1 MGLLGGRKRAESRAN
16 GGYHVRRNRTNDTRS
31 RSWRRCGNI
40 ATYSTGVAS
49 CLDAEADK
57 RVEKVLS
64 KKQAEWEKQL
74 QDRLA
79 EAENKGA
86 EYAKM
91 TAAEKAEADLQQRMD
106 ALEQREQA
114 IKQREL
120 SASVAS
126 DLAEQGLPV
135 ELADNLT
142 AIGDPA
148 AIKEWV
154 STIKDTISTAVN
166 EQVKERLNTGKP
178 TSTATNLNASDDPL
192 LQLLPS
198 TSKGYLKMATQL
210 FADKFVQLL
219 PAVFQAQAA
228 FTGVFEIY
236 KR

>member
-1 MGLLGGRKRAESRAN
+1 MSEPNTQPEPTPTPDPKADGAVETLQLTPQELQAK
-16 GGYHVRRNRTNDTRS
+16 
-31 RSWRRCGNI
+31 
-40 ATYSTGVAS
+40 
-49 CLDAEADK
+49 LDAEADK

-64 KKQAEWEKQL
+64 KKQAEWDKQL

-91 TAAEKAEADLQQRMD
+91 TATEKAEADLKQRME

-126 DLAEQGLPV
+126 DLAEQGLPT

-178 TSTATNLNASDDPL
+178 TSTATNLNANDDP
-192 LQLLPS
+192 
-198 TSKGYLKMATQL
+198 
-210 FADKFVQLL
+210 FA
-219 PAVFQAQAA
+219 AIAA
-228 FTGVFEIY
+228 KY
-236 KR
+236 K

>member
-1 MGLLGGRKRAESRAN
+1 MSEEIEQKTQEAEA
-16 GGYHVRRNRTNDTRS
+16 DTTAETFELTQQEFKS
-31 RSWRRCGNI
+31 K
-40 ATYSTGVAS
+40 V
-49 CLDAEADK
+49 DAEADR
-57 RVEKVLS
+57 RVDKVLS
-64 KKQAEWEKQL
+64 KKQAEWEQEM
-74 QDRLA
+74 QQRLA

-91 TAAEKAEADLQQRMD
+91 TAAEKAEADLQQRME
-106 ALEQREQA
+106 ALEQREQS

-178 TSTATNLNASDDPL
+178 TSTATNLNASDDP
-192 LQLLPS
+192 
-198 TSKGYLKMATQL
+198 
-210 FADKFVQLL
+210 FA
-219 PAVFQAQAA
+219 AIAA
-228 FTGVFEIY
+228 KY
-236 KR
+236 K

>member
-1 MGLLGGRKRAESRAN
+1 MSEITEQPEQVPTQEPKSDGADEILELTKREFNSK
-16 GGYHVRRNRTNDTRS
+16 
-31 RSWRRCGNI
+31 
-40 ATYSTGVAS
+40 
-49 CLDAEADK
+49 LDAEVDRRLDK
-57 RVEKVLS
+57 VMS
-64 KKQAEWEKQL
+64 KKQAEWDKEL
-74 QDRLA
+74 QERLA

-91 TAAEKAEADLQQRMD
+91 TATEKAEAEMQQRLEE
-106 ALEQREQA
+106 LEQREQA

-178 TSTATNLNASDDPL
+178 TSTATNLNASDDP
-192 LQLLPS
+192 
-198 TSKGYLKMATQL
+198 
-210 FADKFVQLL
+210 FA
-219 PAVFQAQAA
+219 AIAA
-228 FTGVFEIY
+228 KY
-236 KR
+236 K

>member
-1 MGLLGGRKRAESRAN
+1 MSEEIEQTTPEAEADNAAETIELTQRELDSK
-16 GGYHVRRNRTNDTRS
+16 
-31 RSWRRCGNI
+31 I
-40 ATYSTGVAS
+40 
-49 CLDAEADK
+49 DAEAD
-57 RVEKVLS
+57 RRMDKVLS
-64 KKQAEWEKQL
+64 KKQAEWDKEL
-74 QDRLA
+74 QKRLA

-91 TAAEKAEADLQQRMD
+91 TAAEKAEADLQQRLD

-178 TSTATNLNASDDPL
+178 ATTETNLNASDDPFD
-192 LQLLPS
+192 
-198 TSKGYLKMATQL
+198 AI
-210 FADKFVQLL
+210 
-219 PAVFQAQAA
+219 AA
-228 FTGVFEIY
+228 KY
-236 KR
+236 K

>member
-1 MGLLGGRKRAESRAN
+1 MSEEIEQTTPEAEAETTAETLELTQQEFQSK
-16 GGYHVRRNRTNDTRS
+16 V
-31 RSWRRCGNI
+31 
-40 ATYSTGVAS
+40 
-49 CLDAEADK
+49 DAEADR
-57 RVEKVLS
+57 RVDKVLS
-64 KKQAEWEKQL
+64 KKQAEWEQEL
-74 QDRLA
+74 QQRLA

-91 TAAEKAEADLQQRMD
+91 TAAEKAEADLQQRME

-178 TSTATNLNASDDPL
+178 TSTATNLNANDDP
-192 LQLLPS
+192 
-198 TSKGYLKMATQL
+198 
-210 FADKFVQLL
+210 FA
-219 PAVFQAQAA
+219 AIAA
-228 FTGVFEIY
+228 KY
-236 KR
+236 K

>member
-1 MGLLGGRKRAESRAN
+1 MSEEIEQKTTEAESDGA
-16 GGYHVRRNRTNDTRS
+16 VETLQLTPQELQ
-31 RSWRRCGNI
+31 
-40 ATYSTGVAS
+40 AK
-49 CLDAEADK
+49 LDAEADK

-91 TAAEKAEADLQQRMD
+91 TAAEKAEADLQQRME

-178 TSTATNLNASDDPL
+178 TSTATNLNASDDP
-192 LQLLPS
+192 
-198 TSKGYLKMATQL
+198 
-210 FADKFVQLL
+210 FA
-219 PAVFQAQAA
+219 AIAA
-228 FTGVFEIY
+228 KY
-236 KR
+236 K

>member
-1 MGLLGGRKRAESRAN
+1 MSEEIEQTTPEAEADITAETLELTQQEFQSK
-16 GGYHVRRNRTNDTRS
+16 V
-31 RSWRRCGNI
+31 
-40 ATYSTGVAS
+40 
-49 CLDAEADK
+49 DAEADR
-57 RVEKVLS
+57 RVDKVLS
-64 KKQAEWEKQL
+64 KKQAEWEQEL
-74 QDRLA
+74 QQRLA

-91 TAAEKAEADLQQRMD
+91 TAAEKAEADLKQRMD

-120 SASVAS
+120 AASVAS

-178 TSTATNLNASDDPL
+178 TSTATNLNANDDP
-192 LQLLPS
+192 
-198 TSKGYLKMATQL
+198 
-210 FADKFVQLL
+210 FA
-219 PAVFQAQAA
+219 AIAA
-228 FTGVFEIY
+228 KY
-236 KR
+236 K

>member
-1 MGLLGGRKRAESRAN
+1 MSEQDTQTNQTQKPDTEAEGA
-16 GGYHVRRNRTNDTRS
+16 VETLQLTPQELQ
-31 RSWRRCGNI
+31 
-40 ATYSTGVAS
+40 AK
-49 CLDAEADK
+49 LDAEADK

-64 KKQAEWEKQL
+64 KKQAEWDKQL

-91 TAAEKAEADLQQRMD
+91 TAAEKAEADLQQRLD

-166 EQVKERLNTGKP
+166 EQVKERMNAGKP
-178 TSTATNLNASDDPL
+178 ASTATSLNSNNDPFD
-192 LQLLPS
+192 
-198 TSKGYLKMATQL
+198 AI
-210 FADKFVQLL
+210 
-219 PAVFQAQAA
+219 AA
-228 FTGVFEIY
+228 KY
-236 KR
+236 K

>member
-1 MGLLGGRKRAESRAN
+1 MSEVIEQTTPETEADGSAEILELTQQEFQSK
-16 GGYHVRRNRTNDTRS
+16 
-31 RSWRRCGNI
+31 
-40 ATYSTGVAS
+40 
-49 CLDAEADK
+49 LDAEVDRRLDK
-57 RVEKVLS
+57 VMT
-64 KKQAEWEKQL
+64 KKQAEWDKQL

-91 TAAEKAEADLQQRMD
+91 TAEEKAQAEMQQRMEE
-106 ALEQREQA
+106 LEQREQA

-178 TSTATNLNASDDPL
+178 ATTATNLNASDDPFD
-192 LQLLPS
+192 
-198 TSKGYLKMATQL
+198 AI
-210 FADKFVQLL
+210 
-219 PAVFQAQAA
+219 AA
-228 FTGVFEIY
+228 KY
-236 KR
+236 K

>member
-1 MGLLGGRKRAESRAN
+1 MAEVIEQPEQPQTQEPKSDGADEVLELTKREFNSK
-16 GGYHVRRNRTNDTRS
+16 
-31 RSWRRCGNI
+31 
-40 ATYSTGVAS
+40 
-49 CLDAEADK
+49 LDAEAD
-57 RVEKVLS
+57 RRIEKV
-64 KKQAEWEKQL
+64 KAKWESEMQE
-74 QDRLA
+74 RLA

-91 TAAEKAEADLQQRMD
+91 TAAEKAQAEMQQRLEE
-106 ALEQREQA
+106 LEQREQA

-178 TSTATNLNASDDPL
+178 TSTATNLNASDDP
-192 LQLLPS
+192 
-198 TSKGYLKMATQL
+198 
-210 FADKFVQLL
+210 FA
-219 PAVFQAQAA
+219 AIAA
-228 FTGVFEIY
+228 KY
-236 KR
+236 K

>member
-1 MGLLGGRKRAESRAN
+1 MSEEIEQTTQEAEADNAAEKIELTQRELDSK
-16 GGYHVRRNRTNDTRS
+16 
-31 RSWRRCGNI
+31 I
-40 ATYSTGVAS
+40 
-49 CLDAEADK
+49 DAEAD
-57 RVEKVLS
+57 RRMDKVLS
-64 KKQAEWEKQL
+64 KKQAEWDKEL
-74 QDRLA
+74 QKRLA

-91 TAAEKAEADLQQRMD
+91 TAAEKAEADFKQRMD

-178 TSTATNLNASDDPL
+178 TSTATNLNVSDDP
-192 LQLLPS
+192 
-198 TSKGYLKMATQL
+198 
-210 FADKFVQLL
+210 FA
-219 PAVFQAQAA
+219 AVAA
-228 FTGVFEIY
+228 KY
-236 KR
+236 K

>member
-1 MGLLGGRKRAESRAN
+1 MSEPNTQPEPTPTPDQKADGAVETLQLTPQELQAK
-16 GGYHVRRNRTNDTRS
+16 
-31 RSWRRCGNI
+31 
-40 ATYSTGVAS
+40 
-49 CLDAEADK
+49 LDAEADK

-64 KKQAEWEKQL
+64 KKQAEWEQQL

-91 TAAEKAEADLQQRMD
+91 TAAEKAEADLQQRME

-166 EQVKERLNTGKP
+166 KQVKERLNTGKP
-178 TSTATNLNASDDPL
+178 ATTATNLNASDDPFD
-192 LQLLPS
+192 
-198 TSKGYLKMATQL
+198 AI
-210 FADKFVQLL
+210 
-219 PAVFQAQAA
+219 AA
-228 FTGVFEIY
+228 KY
-236 KR
+236 K

>member
-1 MGLLGGRKRAESRAN
+1 MSEEIEQTTPEAEADGSAEILEL
-16 GGYHVRRNRTNDTRS
+16 TQQEFQS
-31 RSWRRCGNI
+31 K
-40 ATYSTGVAS
+40 
-49 CLDAEADK
+49 LDAEVDRRLDK
-57 RVEKVLS
+57 VMT
-64 KKQAEWEKQL
+64 KKQAEWDKQL
-74 QDRLA
+74 QDRLE

-91 TAAEKAEADLQQRMD
+91 TAEEKAQAEMQQRMEE
-106 ALEQREQA
+106 LEQREQA

-178 TSTATNLNASDDPL
+178 TSTATNLNTSDDP
-192 LQLLPS
+192 
-198 TSKGYLKMATQL
+198 
-210 FADKFVQLL
+210 FA
-219 PAVFQAQAA
+219 AIAA
-228 FTGVFEIY
+228 KY
-236 KR
+236 K

>member
-1 MGLLGGRKRAESRAN
+1 MSEEIEQTTQEAEADNAAEKIELTQRELDSK
-16 GGYHVRRNRTNDTRS
+16 
-31 RSWRRCGNI
+31 I
-40 ATYSTGVAS
+40 
-49 CLDAEADK
+49 DAEAD
-57 RVEKVLS
+57 RRMDKVLS
-64 KKQAEWEKQL
+64 KKQAEWDKEL
-74 QDRLA
+74 QKRLA

-86 EYAKM
+86 QYAQM
-91 TAAEKAEADLQQRMD
+91 TAEEKAKAEMQQRLEE
-106 ALEQREQA
+106 LEQREQA

-178 TSTATNLNASDDPL
+178 TSTATNLNASDDPFDAIIA
-192 LQLLPS
+192 
-198 TSKGYLKMATQL
+198 K
-210 FADKFVQLL
+210 
-219 PAVFQAQAA
+219 
-228 FTGVFEIY
+228 Y
-236 KR
+236 K

>member
-1 MGLLGGRKRAESRAN
+1 MSEPNTQPDPTQTPDTKADGAAEILEFTQQEFQSK
-16 GGYHVRRNRTNDTRS
+16 
-31 RSWRRCGNI
+31 
-40 ATYSTGVAS
+40 
-49 CLDAEADK
+49 LDAEADK
-57 RVEKVLS
+57 RVDKVLS
-64 KKQAEWEKQL
+64 KKQAEWDQEL
-74 QDRLA
+74 QRRLA

-91 TAAEKAEADLQQRMD
+91 TAAEKAQADLQQRTEE
-106 ALEQREQA
+106 LERREQA

-178 TSTATNLNASDDPL
+178 TSTATNLNANDDP
-192 LQLLPS
+192 
-198 TSKGYLKMATQL
+198 
-210 FADKFVQLL
+210 FA
-219 PAVFQAQAA
+219 AIAA
-228 FTGVFEIY
+228 KY
-236 KR
+236 K